1 MTTNSSGDITIVPAA
16 GAAFTGTCYVAGTAG
31 GNLVLTDPALVPTR
45 ITGTAS
51 LSFSTFGGTG
61 NCEEQNVTVTGATSG
76 DVATTSLYST
86 LPAGIVLGAVY
97 VSTTNTVTIRLC
109 RLAGTNTISSQT
121 FNAQIVRGM

>member
-16 GAAFTGTCYVAGTAG
+16 GAAFTGTCFVAGTAG

-51 LSFSTFGGTG
+51 LSFSTFSGLG
-61 NCEEQNVTVTGATSG
+61 NCEEQNITVAGAASG
-76 DVATTSLYST
+76 DVPTVSLYNT
-86 LPAGIVLGAVY
+86 FPAGIILGAVY
-97 VSTTNTVTIRLC
+97 VSTTNTVTVKLC